1 MSASDIRGAFA
12 GLLLALLA
20 TGGQSAQSVEPQ
32 PGGSVQIEPALSLAV
47 SAVDGS
53 LLRANR
59 GIFRSTDRGARWS
72 PISLPAGLHPDWIR
86 QVATTASAPNS
97 LYAAGPGAGVVRSD
111 DNGRTWRSISA
122 GLPSQE
128 VVAFAVH
135 SFRPDT
141 IFVSIPLRG
150 VFRTEDSG
158 RQWQKMDDGPPA
170 PVVALAHSPLAGSMN
185 TGWLYAATP
194 RGPYLSMDCF

>member
-1 MSASDIRGAFA
+1 MSASGIRGMLA
-12 GLLLALLA
+12 GFLLALLA

-32 PGGSVQIEPALSLAV
+32 PGGLVIEPALSLAV

-53 LLRANR
+53 LLRAGR
-59 GIFRSTDRGARWS
+59 RLFRSTDRGARWS
-72 PISLPAGLHPDWIR
+72 PLSLPAGLHPDRIR

-97 LYAAGPGAGVVRSD
+97 IYAAGPGAGVVRSD

-128 VVAFAVH
+128 VAAFAVH

-141 IFVSIPLRG
+141 IYASIPLRG

>member
-1 MSASDIRGAFA
+1 MSASGICGVLA

-20 TGGQSAQSVEPQ
+20 TGGQSAQSIKPQ
-32 PGGSVQIEPALSLAV
+32 PGGSAQIEPVLSLAV
-47 SAVDGS
+47 SAIDGS
-53 LLRANR
+53 LLKASR
-59 GIFRSTDRGARWS
+59 GLFRSTDRGARWS
-72 PISLPAGLHPDWIR
+72 PISLPTGLHPDRIR
-86 QVATTASAPNS
+86 QVATTSASPNS
-97 LYAAGPGAGVVRSD
+97 LYASGPGAGVVRSD

-141 IFVSIPLRG
+141 IFLSIPLRG

-158 RQWQKMDDGPPA
+158 QGWQKMDDGPPA
-170 PVVALAHSPLAGSMN
+170 PVVALVHSPLEGSMN